1 MHQESVPRAARQHPA
16 ERSQQHS
23 VVRLESRLPSLPAE
37 DRQLVAE
44 HENLQFLRS
53 VAASDEHDQ
62 LQQPA
67 DDDVQGWRKH
77 RRPPADG
84 RDARRY
90 RRINSPAPH
99 PIRFSHPTRG
109 AGAGR
114 RRSGGRGDGARGARK
129 NEDVGLNDSMVA
141 VAPIDRLVDHANVWG
156 SCWRGVG
163 RRHDALPKQR
173 QLEFPARA
181 LSSGDYLSN
190 DQQARPS
197 ERRGGCLSP
206 SSDTVKRV
214 RQRQR

>member
-77 RRPPADG
+77 SDLQQTGGTP
-84 RDARRY
+84 DATAA
-90 RRINSPAPH
+90 STAP
-99 PIRFSHPTRG
+99 RLT
-109 AGAGR
+109 
-114 RRSGGRGDGARGARK
+114 RSGFRTPRAEPEQDVVGQAAEVMGRAGHGKMR
-129 NEDVGLNDSMVA
+129 
-141 VAPIDRLVDHANVWG
+141 
-156 SCWRGVG
+156 
-163 RRHDALPKQR
+163 
-173 QLEFPARA
+173 
-181 LSSGDYLSN
+181 
-190 DQQARPS
+190 
-197 ERRGGCLSP
+197 
-206 SSDTVKRV
+206 T
-214 RQRQR
+214 